1 MNKQEILAKIKSLV
15 TMNFATDSGD
25 GDGNDPKPAE
35 PTTNTISLEVEE
47 EVDGEVVK
55 VTYELVYEGELEV
68 GSKVTVSKDGEAVES
83 YSGDPPPENEDV
95 VVITDNEVTEINVKE
110 EDESEG
116 ETEDPFM
123 AEFSAEV
130 INKFSAI
137 NETLEEVIG
146 KFKASEEENKAL
158 KTEIAELNEKVIKF
172 SKQEVD
178 KRKPKTYTSRE
189 EFMKNPKIINDLK

>member
-25 GDGNDPKPAE
+25 GDGNDPKPNE
-35 PTTNTISLEVEE
+35 PKSNTISVKVEE
-47 EVDGEVVK
+47 EVDGEKVE
-55 VTYELVYEGELEV
+55 VTYELVYEGELGV
-68 GSKVTVSKDGEAVES
+68 GSKVEVSKDGETVES
-83 YSGDPPPENEDV
+83 YSGEFKLENGDT
-95 VVITDNEVTEINVKE
+95 VVITDNEVTEIKVKD
-110 EDESEG
+110 EDESED

-123 AEFSAEV
+123 EEFSAEV

-158 KTEIAELNEKVIKF
+158 KSEIAELNDKVIKF
-172 SKQEVD
+172 SKQELD
-178 KRKPKTYTSRE
+178 KREPKSYTSRE
-189 EFMKNPKIINDLK
+189 EFLKNPKVINDLK